1 MDDLDHIE
9 LREELAAPA
18 RLAASR
24 KPVGPAPTGK
34 CLNCDEPVQ
43 PNTRWCDA
51 DCWRDWDKQQFAD
64 RQRRK

>member
-1 MDDLDHIE
+1 MDDLDHVE

-34 CLNCDEPVQ
+34 CLSCDEDVRAAE
-43 PNTRWCDA
+43 RWCDS
-51 DCWRDWDKQQFAD
+51 DCRHDWDRRQFAN
-64 RQRRK
+64 RQRSK